1 MYAAFA
7 RAWLAHY
14 GPPGLVIADQGRE
27 FVGREFADRLGHL
40 GVPVHY
46 ISARAPWENGRTER
60 AGGIYK
66 SRLETA
72 IHEVGGV
79 TSEEEFK
86 TAISE
91 TSMMHN
97 RYYNR
102 SGYTTRHINGH
113 LAHFQDY
120 QLLCCRTTR

>member
-1 MYAAFA
+1 M
-7 RAWLAHY
+7 
-14 GPPGLVIADQGRE
+14 IADQGRE